1 MAVVP
6 FTSTVKQ
13 INWEDL
19 SARKTRIVARRS
31 SKRSARKCV
40 LMWSAKYPESPG
52 RLTYSTKYFNKLHSL
67 QRTVR
72 LFCQTERL
80 KGESEILFI
89 SFKCSS
95 NYERPRGVVRLK
107 RKAPCF
113 SSTRDMCLLPVI
125 RFSLYSLCGQLSE
138 CTNYALLF
146 HPPHALLKRF
156 SLPQTEFA

>member
-1 MAVVP
+1 MAVAS

-40 LMWSAKYPESPG
+40 LMWSAKYPESSG

-95 NYERPRGVVRLK
+95 NYERPRAWSDSNGRLCVFP
-107 RKAPCF
+107 RLATCVF
-113 SSTRDMCLLPVI
+113 YLR
-125 RFSLYSLCGQLSE
+125 
-138 CTNYALLF
+138 YALALF
-146 HPPHALLKRF
+146 PLRPTVQTTRSCSIPHTHF
-156 SLPQTEFA
+156 